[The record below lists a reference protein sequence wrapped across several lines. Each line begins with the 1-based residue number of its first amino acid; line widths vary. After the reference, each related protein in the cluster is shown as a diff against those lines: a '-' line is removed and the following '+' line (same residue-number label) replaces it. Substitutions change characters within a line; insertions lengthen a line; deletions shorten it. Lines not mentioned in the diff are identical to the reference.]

1 MSLDLKDFEKQIERV
16 KQEILLY
23 LKLADKLHLS
33 DKDIE
38 QQMNKYL
45 DTLNILQELKRKI
58 ID

>member
-1 MSLDLKDFEKQIERV
+1 MSLDLKDLEKQIERV

-23 LKLADKLHLS
+23 LKLVDKLHLS

-38 QQMNKYL
+38 QQMNKYF